1 MKPKTIQI
9 KTLLLHRW
17 GELMCEVLA
26 EKKAVKPIGITA
38 DDMASQIQLMLNY
51 LRNTDKIQFN
61 KLLQSTQATRLE
73 GYKNYSWE

>member
-38 DDMASQIQLMLNY
+38 DDMASQIQLMLDY

-61 KLLQSTQATRLE
+61 KLLESAQHLE
-73 GYKNYSWE
+73 KCVYKNYSWK